1 MSRLLPPV
9 APAVA
14 PRRRSRERVRA
25 GGRSEDV
32 RRRVS
37 EACLALLGEG
47 KADFGPVEVARR
59 SGVSRATIHRWWPTK
74 SDLLAEALALHTRSL
89 VVPDTGTWEGDIRAF
104 AHDLAR
110 FFADPVEVSQNA
122 LMASGGHADYT
133 AAVLVAYESIFADW
147 RSMIERAQAR
157 GEVRPDLDVDATI
170 LTLVAP
176 LVVVPLL
183 FRMELTP
190 ANVDALVDL
199 LLRATTPS

>member
-1 MSRLLPPV
+1 MSRLLPPTSPV
-9 APAVA
+9 RATHRPV
-14 PRRRSRERVRA
+14 RERVRA
-25 GGRSEDV
+25 GGRSADV
-32 RRRVS
+32 RRRVA

-74 SDLLAEALALHTRSL
+74 PDLLAEALAMHTRSL
-89 VVPDTGTWEGDIRAF
+89 VVPDTGAWEGDVRAF

-122 LMASGGHADYT
+122 LMASGVHADYT
-133 AAVLVAYESIFADW
+133 TAVLVAYESVFADW
-147 RSMIERAQAR
+147 RSMIERAQGR
-157 GEVRPDLDVDATI
+157 GEVPADLDVDTTI
-170 LTLVAP
+170 LALVAP

-199 LLRATTPS
+199 LLRATTRS